1 MVMFKALNINNS
13 NKYSHRNIKLFK
25 IYHNHN
31 HQEYKYNKEI
41 QQPNAVQNVDFF
53 VQIL

>member
-1 MVMFKALNINNS
+1 MEMFKAQNINNS
-13 NKYSHRNIKLFK
+13 NKYFHQNIKLFK

-41 QQPNAVQNVDFF
+41 QQLNAVQNVDHF
-53 VQIL
+53 V